1 MATLKVPERLGKYPI
16 TGVIGRGAMGIVF
29 KGYDPVIKRPVA
41 IKTIRKELLEDDDV
55 GSVASSAASGQ
66 YALDTMSSRFQR
78 EAQAAGALNH
88 PGIVSVYEYGED
100 SSYAF
105 IAMELVEG
113 SNLRDYIANGT
124 SFDEQDTV
132 SIMSQLLD
140 ALHYAHSATVWHR
153 DIKPANIMVMSNGR
167 IKLTDFGIARLESAD
182 RTRTNVIMGT
192 PGYIAPELYLGGHVD
207 HRMDIFAAGVV
218 FYQLLARKS
227 PFRGGPEAIMHDV
240 CYHDPEPASK
250 ADPAH
255 RWPQYDA
262 IVSRAIAKAPAERFQ
277 SAGEFR
283 STILDAYA
291 QPVANTISEATIV
304 THRSKSSAFA
314 GPGPG
319 SGGASVP
326 SLPKTFSVSSPSSA
340 PPPTGWSGVVLAG
353 VEVEIAKYIGPVAK
367 VLVRR
372 AAKEHKDL
380 ESLVGSLM
388 PAIDDLKERSA
399 FARAVLGKPM
409 TTPLRGVSR
418 PAETTAPPA
427 TRPGEL
433 LSAADLER
441 ATKVLIG
448 YIGPIGKVVAKR
460 AATEGVS
467 RRDFFAKVAGSLDS
481 DATRERFMREAGFV
495 EV

>member
-1 MATLKVPERLGKYPI
+1 MATLKVPEKLGKYPI

-41 IKTIRKELLEDDDV
+41 IKTIRKDLLEDDDV
-55 GSVASSAASGQ
+55 GSVAVSGASGQ
-66 YALDTMSSRFQR
+66 FASDTMSSRFQR

-100 SSYAF
+100 ASYAF

-113 SNLRDYIANGT
+113 NNLRDYIANGT

-140 ALHYAHSATVWHR
+140 ALHYAHNSTVWHR

-255 RWPQYDA
+255 RWPQYDT
-262 IVSRAIAKAPAERFQ
+262 IVLRAISKAPAERFQ
-277 SAGEFR
+277 TAGDFR
-283 STILDAYA
+283 SAILDAYA

-304 THRSKSSAFA
+304 THRSRSAFSA
-314 GPGPG
+314 D
-319 SGGASVP
+319 SGTP
-326 SLPKTFSVSSPSSA
+326 SLPKAGTFSVSSPSA

-353 VEVEIAKYIGPVAK
+353 VEVEIAKYVGPVAK

-380 ESLVGSLM
+380 ESLVGALM
-388 PAIDDLKERSA
+388 PAIDDAKERSA

-409 TTPLRGVSR
+409 TTPMRGAPK
-418 PAETTAPPA
+418 PAEGTAPPLG
-427 TRPGEL
+427 TGPGEP
-433 LSAADLER
+433 LSPAELER
-441 ATKVLIG
+441 ATRLLIG

-460 AATEGVS
+460 AATDGVS
-467 RRDFFAKVAGSLDS
+467 RRDFFAAVANSLDS
-481 DATRERFMREAGFV
+481 DATRERFMREV
-495 EV
+495 

>member
-16 TGVIGRGAMGIVF
+16 TGVVGRGAMGIVF
-29 KGYDPVIKRPVA
+29 KGYDPVIRRPVA
-41 IKTIRKELLEDDDV
+41 IKTIRKELLDDDEQ
-55 GSVASSAASGQ
+55 SLSPSAASNRHVS
-66 YALDTMSSRFQR
+66 DTLSSRFQR

-100 SSYAF
+100 AHYAF
-105 IAMELVEG
+105 IAMEFVEG
-113 SNLRDYIANGT
+113 NNLRDYITNGT
-124 SFDEQDTV
+124 NFDEQDTV

-140 ALHYAHSATVWHR
+140 AMQYAHSATVWHR
-153 DIKPANIMVMSNGR
+153 DIKPANIIVMSNGR
-167 IKLTDFGIARLESAD
+167 IKLTDFGIARLENAD

-192 PGYIAPELYLGGHVD
+192 PGYIAPELYLGGQVD
-207 HRMDIFAAGVV
+207 HRLDIFAAGVL

-240 CYHDPEPASK
+240 CYHDPEPASVV
-250 ADPAH
+250 DPAH

-262 IVSRAIAKAPAERFQ
+262 IVARAIAKAPADRYQ
-277 SAGEFR
+277 SAAEFR
-283 STILDAYA
+283 SAILDAYA

-304 THRSKSSAFA
+304 TNRTRLVA
-314 GPGPG
+314 GD
-319 SGGASVP
+319 GGGTP
-326 SLPKTFSVSSPSSA
+326 SLPKTFSVSSPSA

-353 VEVEIAKYIGPVAK
+353 VEMEIAKYVGPVAK

-380 ESLVGSLM
+380 ESLVGALM
-388 PAIDDLKERSA
+388 PAIDDPKERSA

-409 TTPLRGVSR
+409 TTPLRAAPRASDG
-418 PAETTAPPA
+418 TAMTSISA
-427 TRPGEL
+427 GTRPGDT
-433 LSAADLER
+433 LSAAELER
-441 ATKVLIG
+441 ATRLLIG

-460 AATEGVS
+460 AAGSGVS
-467 RRDFFAKVAGSLDS
+467 RREFFAAVANHFDS
-481 DATRERFMREAGFV
+481 ESSRERFMREVGFV